1 MSFVL
6 EDYIYDMRRCMRCS
20 SCKWIDHIYMP
31 NNRFVYRCPSYG
43 KYYFSQVAYGRMKV
57 GLALVEGRLNKTPK
71 LVDTVFQCT
80 MCGACDA
87 GCKRNLDLEILNTLE
102 ALRGWMVEKGWYPRA
117 FDRVVNSIGK
127 DHNRFGFPHKD
138 RKKWQNG
145 IPLNKE
151 AETIYFVGCASSYI
165 NKEIAQSTVKI
176 LNAIGIEFNTF
187 QEEKCCGHPLF
198 AMGHF
203 DAFKKQLDHNLTMM
217 KRIGAKRLVIS
228 CAECYKTW
236 KVDYP
241 RWLRINTEDLGFE
254 VVHITEL
261 IAPLVANGT
270 LKFSKPF
277 DLKTTWHDPCNL
289 GRLSEPWIH
298 WEGTRGKWA
307 CLVPKEGFPPKEFR
321 RGVNGIYDQPRE
333 ILSSIPGLELLEM
346 PRHHEFSWCCGGH
359 GGAQE
364 AYPDLVAYSADER
377 LEEAKAIGAEV
388 IVSACPYC
396 KQTFLSEVKRQG
408 YHFKIY
414 DITEIIAQ
422 VISK

>member
-1 MSFVL
+1 MSFIL

-43 KYYFSQVAYGRMKV
+43 KYYFAQVAYGRMKV
-57 GLALVEGRLNKTPK
+57 GLALAEGRLGKTPK

-80 MCGACDA
+80 MCGACDS
-87 GCKRNLDLEILNTLE
+87 GCKRNLDLEILNGLE
-102 ALRGWMVEKGWYPRA
+102 TIRGWMVEKGWYPRA
-117 FDRVVNSIGK
+117 YDKVVSSIEK
-127 DHNRFGFPHKD
+127 NHNKFGFPHESRTQWVNGTKLE
-138 RKKWQNG
+138 KK
-145 IPLNKE
+145 
-151 AETIYFVGCASSYI
+151 AETIYFAGCAASYT

-176 LNAIGIEFNTF
+176 LKEAGIKFNLLP
-187 QEEKCCGHPLF
+187 EEECCGHPLF

-203 DAFKKQLDHNLTMM
+203 KAFQKQLDHNLAMM
-217 KRIGAKRLVIS
+217 KKTGAKRLVTS

-241 RWLRINTEDLGFE
+241 RWLKRSTKDIGFE

-270 LKFSKPF
+270 LKFFNSLE
-277 DLKTTWHDPCNL
+277 LKMAWHDPCNL
-289 GRLSEPWIH
+289 GRMSDPWTH

-307 CLVPKEGFPPKEFR
+307 CLEPKEGFPPKEFR
-321 RGVNGIYDQPRE
+321 RGMNGIYDQPRT
-333 ILSSIPGLELLEM
+333 ILSRIPGVEVLEM

-359 GGAQE
+359 GGAPE
-364 AYPDLVAYSADER
+364 AYPDLVAYTVSER
-377 LEEAKAIGAEV
+377 LEEAKTVGAEA

-396 KQTFLSEVKRQG
+396 KQTLLSGTKDRKDS
-408 YHFKIY
+408 FKIY

-422 VISK
+422 AMSR